1 MNHIPIHLLQDRTTH
16 GLQIQHFDKNKLKK
30 DASLL
35 GAHRDDHYNFFLLEE
50 GSGSLMIDFNEVK
63 FSGSLLYYVLP
74 GQVHHGMKHELASGW
89 FVAVDTSLVP
99 QECRNVFEGGML
111 LQQPYSLDAAELRQ
125 CCTLLSLLFERY
137 NANAANPLYLSIVH
151 SLLQSF
157 IVMAAGCYI
166 QFTGLSLKS
175 SRPAQLTSQFKN
187 LLTKELRST
196 KSPADYA
203 ALLNISESYLSEA
216 LKKQTGFPASYWIQQ
231 EVIMEA
237 KRLLYYSEL
246 SVKEIAHNLGYNDH
260 SYFSRFF
267 RKATGASAV
276 TFREKYRK

>member
-1 MNHIPIHLLQDRTTH
+1 MNHIPIHLLQDRTSH
-16 GLQIQHFDKNKLKK
+16 GLQIKYFEKYALTK

-35 GAHRDDHYNFFLLEE
+35 GAHRDDHYIFFLLED
-50 GSGSLMIDFNEVK
+50 GSGSLMIDFNEVT
-63 FSGSLLYYVLP
+63 FAGSLLYYVLP
-74 GQVHHGMKHELASGW
+74 GQVHHGMKHEAASGW

-99 QECRNVFEGGML
+99 QECRNIFEGGLL
-111 LQQPYSLDAAELRQ
+111 LQQPYLLDPSELRQ

-137 NANAANPLYLSIVH
+137 NADASNPLYLSIVH

-157 IVMAAGCYI
+157 IVIAAGFYNRCA
-166 QFTGLSLKS
+166 GLNFKS
-175 SRPAQLTSQFKN
+175 SRPAQLTSQFKK
-187 LLTKELRST
+187 LLTKELRLN
-196 KSPADYA
+196 KSPANYA

-237 KRLLYYSEL
+237 KRLLYYSQL

-267 RKATGASAV
+267 RKATGSSAN